1 MPSRSSRRSSRL
13 LKRVTRMRAGLATV
27 LTEGQ
32 TLMFHMGK
40 LAAKEPLIL
49 QLRQQRYR
57 IRQRLP
63 DIASALN
70 ALEAAV
76 KMFYGADGLQLP
88 SFGMKRNKPRR
99 KLKGSEQVVANARK
113 LETRKIRST
122 MGKKQKAKLKAGR

>member
-1 MPSRSSRRSSRL
+1 
-13 LKRVTRMRAGLATV
+13 MRAGLATV

-40 LAAKEPLIL
+40 LAAKEPLIAALDEVLREYAAADSLVL